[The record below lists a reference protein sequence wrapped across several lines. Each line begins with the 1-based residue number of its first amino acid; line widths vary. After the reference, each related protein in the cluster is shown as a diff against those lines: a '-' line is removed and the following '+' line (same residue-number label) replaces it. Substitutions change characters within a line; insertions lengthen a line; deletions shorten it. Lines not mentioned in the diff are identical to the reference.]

1 MNARL
6 RAIRW
11 LPVAFLMGTLL
22 HAQTT
27 GPMRRPDTA
36 PGKPPRPV
44 ETPETAKFEPPPIP
58 VEEIIRQ
65 FAAKE
70 TEFKAARDN
79 YTYRQSVRVQE
90 LGSDGDTVGEYRLV
104 SDIIFT
110 PEGKR
115 IEKVVRAPLPT
126 LQRISVSPEDLRDI
140 QSIQPFVM
148 ATADIP
154 KYNIEYLGKQRVD
167 ELDTYLFRISP
178 KVIQKGERY
187 FEGLIWV
194 DDRDLQIVKTL
205 GKAVPDIRSKGQE
218 NLFPRF
224 ETYREQVDGRY
235 WFPTYTSADDTLF
248 FKAGPVRVRMVIRY
262 TEYKRYGVEI
272 KVTPGEPVESEKPE
286 KPEKP
291 EKKQ

>member
-1 MNARL
+1 MGTKL
-6 RAIRW
+6 QVTRW
-11 LPVAFLMGTLL
+11 LPLAFLMGTLL
-22 HAQTT
+22 HAQTS
-27 GPMRRPDTA
+27 GPMRRPDTG

-90 LGSDGDTVGEYRLV
+90 LGNDRDVVGEYRLI
-104 SDIIFT
+104 SYIIFT

-148 ATADIP
+148 TTADIP

-167 ELDTYLFRISP
+167 ELDTYTFRVTP
-178 KVIQKGERY
+178 KAIQKGERY

-205 GKAVPDIRSKGQE
+205 GKAVPDIRSRGQE

-248 FKAGPVRVRMVIRY
+248 FKNGPVHIRMVIRY

-286 KPEKP
+286 K
-291 EKKQ
+291 KQ